1 MGKKVHSIFV
11 RNPYLRKVA
20 FFFPIQLLMVHLK
33 KNHIMLLFWAIIF
46 GFVTRA
52 IAPKYGIPFL
62 FLDPE
67 YLDNVSFFSFL
78 IVGFSCGGF
87 IMAFNISSYIMNAF
101 RFPFLATLSK
111 PFLKYCLNNFIIPL
125 LFCVVYIWNIVDFQH
140 DNGTDKLEILL
151 HCLGF
156 LSGIILFL
164 FITFGYFFSQT
175 KDLFGIF
182 GLKETPDMDARLA
195 EYEKKEDRDWHIE
208 TYLSTPTNIRLCR
221 KFDHYEKSMLM
232 QVFRQNNYAA
242 ATFEIISILS
252 LLILGF
258 FREIEI
264 FMIPAGASIIL
275 LFTMFMMLMSALHTW
290 LRGWSTAAFI
300 IFILVINAL
309 YQLEPFNIRNTAY
322 GLHYNTRKA
331 NYDISY
337 MGKYDENHVIQ
348 EGDVNNTL
356 EILNNWRRKNSKSAL
371 ATKDKKPKMVFI
383 CTSGG
388 GLRSTMWTF
397 HVLQYSDRVLQGKL
411 LDHTSLITGSSGGMI
426 GAAYM
431 RELYL
436 DKQNSAIKSYYEPE
450 YLINASKDVLNPVAF
465 TVAAS
470 DLFFRF
476 QHFQIGNDIYTKD
489 RAYAFERELNENMNG
504 AFKKKLVD
512 YKVPEQTAQIPMMV
526 FTPVIINDGRKL
538 FISSQPVS
546 YLVRNDIQKNMT
558 RRPLYT
564 GIEFT
569 RFFAE
574 QGSKDVLFSSVLRMN
589 STFPYIMPVV
599 TLPSEPAIEIMDAGI
614 RDNYGIET
622 TLKFMYTFRNWIS
635 SNTSGVVIIQIRD
648 RHKNMDVEENPA
660 KTIGQALMRPLGTFY
675 SNTFSMQDYNH
686 NQLLEYCSL
695 WFDGKVDVLDFQL
708 RNDPKDNI
716 SLSWHLTKSE
726 KQKIINSIELPE
738 NQNSIRKLQ
747 ELFEQDQ

>member
-1 MGKKVHSIFV
+1 MVKKVHSLFV
-11 RNPYLRKVA
+11 RYPALRQVA
-20 FFFPIQLLMVHLK
+20 FFFPIQLVMVHLK
-33 KNHIMLLFWAIIF
+33 KNHLMMLFWVILF
-46 GFVTRA
+46 GFVTKA

-111 PFLKYCLNNFIIPL
+111 PFVKYCLNNFIIPAF
-125 LFCVVYIWNIVDFQH
+125 FCVVYLWNIVVFQKE
-140 DNGTDKLEILL
+140 NGTGTLEIFLY
-151 HCLGF
+151 CLGF
-156 LSGIILFL
+156 VSGVVFFL
-164 FITFGYFFSQT
+164 FITFSYFFTQT
-175 KDLFGIF
+175 KDLFAIF
-182 GLKETPDMDARLA
+182 GLKETPDIEAKLA

-242 ATFEIISILS
+242 ATFEIIAILS

-258 FREIEI
+258 FREVEI

-290 LRGWSTAAFI
+290 LRGWSTTAFI
-300 IFILVINAL
+300 VIILVINAL
-309 YQLEPFNIRNTAY
+309 YQLEPFNVRNSAY
-322 GLHYNTRKA
+322 GMKYNGKKA
-331 NYDISY
+331 SYDISY
-337 MGKYDENHVIQ
+337 MGKYDENHVIR
-348 EGDVNNTL
+348 EHDVNHTL
-356 EILNNWRRKNSKSAL
+356 EILNKWRRKNSQNTL
-371 ATKDKKPKMVFI
+371 ETKEKKPKMVFI

-397 HVLQYSDRVLQGKL
+397 HVLQYADRALKGQL
-411 LDHTSLITGSSGGMI
+411 LNHTSLITGSSGGMI
-426 GAAYM
+426 GAAYL

-436 DKQNSAIKSYYEPE
+436 ETQNGKIKSYYEPE
-450 YLINASKDVLNPVAF
+450 YLKNASKDLLNPVAF

-476 QHFQIGNDIYTKD
+476 QHFNIGEQTYTKD
-489 RAYAFERELNENMNG
+489 RAYAFEKKLNENMHG
-504 AFKKKLVD
+504 VFRKKLSD
-512 YKVPEQTAQIPMMV
+512 YKAPEEMAQIPMMV

-538 FISSQPVS
+538 YVASQPIS
-546 YLVRNDIQKNMT
+546 YLIQNSQERSMS

-569 RFFAE
+569 RFFSE
-574 QGSKDVLFSSVLRMN
+574 QGARDALFSSVLRMN

-599 TLPSEPAIEIMDAGI
+599 TLPSEPAIEVMDAGI

-635 SNTSGVVIIQIRD
+635 SNTSGVVILQIRD
-648 RHKNMDVEENPA
+648 RHKNLDIEENPR
-660 KTIGQALMRPLGTFY
+660 KTIGEALMRPLGTFY

-708 RNDPKDNI
+708 RNDTKENI
-716 SLSWHLTKSE
+716 SLSWHLTHSE
-726 KQKIINSIELPE
+726 KERVINSIELPE
-738 NQNSIRKLQ
+738 NQNSIRRLK